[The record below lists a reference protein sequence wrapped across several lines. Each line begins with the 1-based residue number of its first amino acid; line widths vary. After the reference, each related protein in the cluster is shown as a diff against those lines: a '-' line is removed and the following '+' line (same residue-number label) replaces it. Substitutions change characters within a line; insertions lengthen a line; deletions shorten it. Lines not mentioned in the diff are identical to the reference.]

1 MESKAKNL
9 TQLFLRVALAIT
21 FLSAV
26 ADRFGL
32 WGAPGQPSVVWG
44 SWENFRIYS
53 NLVNSFVP
61 EAIGN
66 ILAIVAT
73 GFEII
78 FSILLLIGYKT
89 RIIAIGAGL
98 LLLCFALAMTI
109 SFGIKATLD
118 YSVWVDVAACFLLAS
133 IPSHDYGI
141 VSKS

>member
-1 MESKAKNL
+1 MESKTHHL
-9 TQLFLRVALAIT
+9 TQLFLRIAIAAT

-26 ADRFGL
+26 ADRFGI

-44 SWENFRIYS
+44 NWENFRIYS

-78 FSILLLIGYKT
+78 FSVLLLIGYKT
-89 RIIAIGAGL
+89 RIVAISAGL
-98 LLLCFALAMTI
+98 LLLCFALAMTV
-109 SFGIKATLD
+109 SFGIKAPLD
-118 YSVWVDVAACFLLAS
+118 YSVWVDVTACFLLAS
-133 IPSHDYGI
+133 IPSYAYSMD
-141 VSKS
+141 SKR

>member
-1 MESKAKNL
+1 MESKANNL
-9 TQLFLRVALAIT
+9 TQLFLRIALATT

-44 SWENFRIYS
+44 NWENFRIYS

-61 EAIGN
+61 EAFGN

-73 GFEII
+73 GLEII
-78 FSILLLIGYKT
+78 FSVLLLIGYKT
-89 RIIAIGAGL
+89 RIIAVAAGS

-109 SFGIKATLD
+109 SFGIKAALD
-118 YSVWVDVAACFLLAS
+118 YSVWVDVTACFLLAS
-133 IPSHDYGI
+133 IPSHAYSIGR
-141 VSKS
+141 KR